1 MPKIVWVFLA
11 VFWLPWAFGQADWE
25 LTPEVRA
32 YLFHTVR
39 KSPILERNI
48 GKAFEYNGPLV
59 KLDDGQINYDS
70 IDKILIIEP
79 NYLVIRNETIRH
91 SSKGILTE
99 ACNKTALYEMCQQI
113 AMYHDGASLKS
124 LPLLS
129 KYFSYLFV
137 ALPDEFQRGKN
148 YDFLLNPQVSP
159 ILQTNVSFNERLFL
173 AQMEGS
179 FKPMDCKKLF
189 EAQET
194 SVNLAISERTKQLF
208 LQLGGRSNRFESILM
223 AAGDG
228 SYTEGLLRERDRD
241 EYGEW
246 NKGLPRAIGLFPYE
260 VKLEGEKKNEL
271 KTLRITEKSMYTYG
285 NQQNTEVHFDVWG
298 YNSNN
303 QTTVIVEK
311 GNHQYPLFG
320 SESTRFLT
328 PDSTFSKGNTFMKI
342 LNDLYQATF
351 LDLKNQLYSKEGL
364 DAQLK
369 AAQQML
375 GEIETAIN
383 EKEGQLGNLYKEDY
397 RTSNRMKKE
406 EKKRLKETKFNQE
419 KDAKP
424 TTKARKKAKNK
435 KQWDLVELYGAYD
448 ETSATVDALTE
459 EYNRAA
465 VNYNAHLDLYNK
477 YRSVLGTQWMPFT
490 VLDGLYTFADG
501 TTFDIYTQNL
511 TFPANDSIELIEVR
525 LLSIPED
532 FEGNKSDEI
541 MMHVSLVDAE
551 PFYDADFEVKFQD
564 VFAPDAYAF
573 NGTIF
578 SLSDSIFFKR
588 LFGEFKKKPLPISFD
603 LEGQGIGKWQDS
615 TVQRDPLQAEL
626 SGYPGNTTDEKRI
639 SRESFEF
646 KSLRQSRVQ
655 LKINRTLQI
664 HVISTTD
671 PVVSNLSSASF
682 SVESFMKTYS
692 MSRNEVLSLL
702 RTQALVIQL
711 KKELVANAAK
721 YLSSSDAK
729 RFIDEIENAFN
740 KTKYRVNETT
750 VKLPKIKD

>member
-1 MPKIVWVFLA
+1 MPRIVWTLLA
-11 VFWLPWAFGQADWE
+11 VFWLPWVLGQADRE
-25 LTPEVRA
+25 LTPEVKA

-48 GKAFEYNGPLV
+48 GKAFEYNGPLI
-59 KLDDGQINYDS
+59 KLEDGQINYDS

-79 NYLVIRNETIRH
+79 NYLVIRNETLRR

-113 AMYHDGASLKS
+113 AMYRDGASLKS

-129 KYFSYLFV
+129 KYFSYLFA

-148 YDFLLNPQVSP
+148 YDFLLNDQVSP

-179 FKPMDCKKLF
+179 FKANDCKKLF
-189 EAQET
+189 EAQEK
-194 SVNLAISERTKQLF
+194 SINQAISERTKQLF
-208 LQLGGRSNRFESILM
+208 LQLGGRSNRFESFLL

-241 EYGEW
+241 ENGEW

-285 NQQNTEVHFDVWG
+285 NNQNTEVHFDVWG

-342 LNDLYQATF
+342 LNDLYQGTF
-351 LDLKNQLYSKEGL
+351 LDLRNQLFDKEGL
-364 DAQLK
+364 DPQLK
-369 AAQQML
+369 AAQQLL

-383 EKEGQLGNLYKEDY
+383 EKEGQLGELYKEDY

-406 EKKRLKETKFNQE
+406 EKKRLKATQLGQE

-448 ETSATVDALTE
+448 ETLAIVDALTD
-459 EYNRAA
+459 EYNSVAHD
-465 VNYNAHLDLYNK
+465 YNAHLDLYNQYK
-477 YRSVLGTQWMPFT
+477 SVLGTQWMPFK
-490 VLDGLYTFADG
+490 VVDGLYTFSDG

-511 TFPANDSIELIEVR
+511 TFPANDSIELIQVR

-541 MMHVSLVDAE
+541 MMHVSMVDAE

-564 VFAPDAYAF
+564 VFAPDSYQF
-573 NGTIF
+573 NNTIF
-578 SLSDSIFFKR
+578 SVKDSVFFKQ
-588 LFGEFKKKPLPISFD
+588 LFGEFKKNPLLISFD

-615 TVQRDPLQAEL
+615 TILRDPLQTEL
-626 SGYPGNTTDEKRI
+626 SGYPGNTIDEKRI
-639 SRESFEF
+639 ARESIEF

-655 LKINRTLQI
+655 LKINRNLQI
-664 HVISTTD
+664 HVLSTTD
-671 PVVSNLSSASF
+671 PVASNLNSSLF
-682 SVESFMKTYS
+682 SVETLMKSYDI
-692 MSRNEVLSLL
+692 SRNEVLSLL
-702 RTQALVIQL
+702 RTRSLVNQL
-711 KKELVANAAK
+711 KKELVANAAI
-721 YLSSSDAK
+721 YLPSSDAK
-729 RFIDEIENAFN
+729 RFIDEIEGAFN
-740 KTKYRVNETT
+740 KSKYRVGDKT